1 MGLRSGGITASR
13 LGKSYR
19 TQITAELVSARIV
32 SPLWCAES
40 VNSQWVRMEAELG
53 KDKLVPARLQKVA
66 PPDAFEAIHAADLI
80 GWDGAVGNPRVL
92 AFVQRICE
100 RLGRAA
106 KAPKDVIE
114 ELAHLPA
121 VPPLPEAAPVA
132 VAPAP
137 TAAAPPHD
145 YAFWERQW
153 EKYETSGNLIAL
165 RVIADEAPRIFA
177 NQARARIAEIEAAQK
192 LQAEE
197 RERQARERAAIEQ
210 RTAAFRAEGRIKVDA
225 ELIHGDSEAAR
236 DGWFKPG
243 AGKTEWFK
251 DLDAGP
257 EMVVLPGN
265 PAFAIGRFT
274 VTFAEWDAAQA
285 HPEWQKHSGIAPRKQ
300 DDRGWG
306 RGNQPAGYVSWND
319 AKAYCAWLSAVTAK
333 T

>member
-1 MGLRSGGITASR
+1 M
-13 LGKSYR
+13 
-19 TQITAELVSARIV
+19 
-32 SPLWCAES
+32 
-40 VNSQWVRMEAELG
+40 
-53 KDKLVPARLQKVA
+53 A

-92 AFVQRICE
+92 AFVRRICA
-100 RLGRAA
+100 RLGRPAI
-106 KAPKDVIE
+106 APTDMIE

-121 VPPLPEAAPVA
+121 VPPLPEVAPVA
-132 VAPAP
+132 VVPVS
-137 TAAAPPHD
+137 TAAGPAHD

-153 EKYETSGNLIAL
+153 ERFEKSGNLIAL
-165 RVIADEAPRIFA
+165 RDIADEAPRIFA

-192 LQAEE
+192 LPAEE
-197 RERQARERAAIEQ
+197 RERQTRESAEAKARQRAEQERLAKERTAIER
-210 RTAAFRAEGRIKVDA
+210 RTGAFRDEGRIKVDA
-225 ELIHGDSEAAR
+225 EMFHGDSEAAS

-251 DLDAGP
+251 DLEAGP
-257 EMVVLPGN
+257 GMVVVPGD

-274 VTFAEWDAAQA
+274 LTFAEWDAAQA
-285 HPEWQKHSGIAPRKQ
+285 HPEWKKNSGIAPRKQ